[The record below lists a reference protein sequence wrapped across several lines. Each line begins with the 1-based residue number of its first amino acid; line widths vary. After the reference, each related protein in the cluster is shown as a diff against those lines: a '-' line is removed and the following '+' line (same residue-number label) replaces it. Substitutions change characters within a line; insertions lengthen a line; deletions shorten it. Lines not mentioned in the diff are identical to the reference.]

1 MEFKMAHEIT
11 ENFIEALQALE
22 RNRDVEKIAALFA
35 DDAEVNNVVT
45 IDNSNDLSPRE
56 FWQKYRDNFGEVSSE
71 FSNKIAG
78 ENSAA
83 LEWTTT
89 GTGADGGEVNYEGV
103 SILETDGERIT
114 RFFAYFNPG
123 KLGKQMAEETARGK
137 EA

>member
-1 MEFKMAHEIT
+1 MAHEIT

-89 GTGADGGEVNYEGV
+89 GTGVGGEEVDYEGV

-123 KLGKQMAEETARGK
+123 KLGKQMSEETARGK

>member
-1 MEFKMAHEIT
+1 MAHEIT
-11 ENFIEALQALE
+11 EKFIEALRELE
-22 RNRDVEKIAALFA
+22 QNRDVEKIAGLFA

-45 IDNSNDLSPRE
+45 VENSSGLSARE
-56 FWQKYRDNFGEVSSE
+56 FWQKYRDNFGEINSE
-71 FSNKIAG
+71 FSNKIVG
-78 ENSAA
+78 ENTSA

-89 GTGADGGEVNYEGV
+89 GTGADGGDVAYEGV

-123 KLGKQMAEETARGK
+123 KLGKQMSEETARGK

>member
-1 MEFKMAHEIT
+1 MAHEIT

-123 KLGKQMAEETARGK
+123 KLGKQIAEETARGK

>member
-1 MEFKMAHEIT
+1 MAHEIT